1 MYIPLL
7 LVWRMRVALEF
18 PVLLAE
24 GEKEVDNKMADNV
37 LLRTLTGLFAA
48 ACSARR
54 KRGGRERVCKVRG
67 EYIHTR

>member
-37 LLRTLTGLFAA
+37 LLRTLTGLLAA

-54 KRGGRERVCKVRG
+54 ERGRER
-67 EYIHTR
+67 EYARLEVSIYTR